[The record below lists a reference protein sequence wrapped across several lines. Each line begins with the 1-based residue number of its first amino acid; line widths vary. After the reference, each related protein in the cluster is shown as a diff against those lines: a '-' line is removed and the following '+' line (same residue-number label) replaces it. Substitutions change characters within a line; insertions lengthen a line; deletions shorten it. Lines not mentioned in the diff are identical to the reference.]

1 MDRED
6 PDIVG
11 LQTSFIR
18 SMVKPC
24 FEALSQSNIILGGWW
39 LYRIRVSKNYY
50 SYIMMKYIPYHDE
63 VYTIRIPFQ

>member
-24 FEALSQSNIILGGWW
+24 FEALSQSNIILGGWR
-39 LYRIRVSKNYY
+39 LYRIRVSK
-50 SYIMMKYIPYHDE
+50 KYEII
-63 VYTIRIPFQ
+63 TCISW